1 MIQILEEIIC
11 KVLSGHDISEEDAYS
26 LEKVTDTDQL
36 CDAARK
42 VTDAFFTHDFDSC
55 SIINVRSGRCPENC
69 KWCAQSAHYDTGCG
83 VHGVLPVEECVA
95 AARINHDNGIKRFS
109 LVASG
114 RASSGRDFDGICTAL
129 EAIRDQVGISTC
141 ASLGLLTRDEF
152 RRLRQAGVC
161 RYHCNLETAPSH
173 FPSLCSTHSIED
185 KIKSIGDARAE
196 GMEICSGGI
205 IGMGETER
213 QRIEFALT
221 LREISPV
228 SFPLNILC
236 PIKGTPLESQPSLTE
251 DEILRTVA
259 IFRIVNPKAQIR
271 FAGGRSKLS
280 RDAQLKALK
289 IGINGAIVGDLLT
302 TIGSRVA
309 QDRQLV
315 AEAGLKF

>member
-1 MIQILEEIIC
+1 MIQILDEILC
-11 KVLSGHDISEEDAYS
+11 KVLSGHDISEEEAYS
-26 LEKVTDTDQL
+26 LETVADTDQL

-42 VTDAFFTHDFDSC
+42 VTDTFVTNDFDSC

-83 VHGVLPVEECVA
+83 VHGVLPLEKCVA
-95 AARINHDNGIKRFS
+95 AAKINHDNGVKRFS
-109 LVASG
+109 LVAAG
-114 RASSGRDFDGICTAL
+114 RASSGRDFDGICSAL

-161 RYHCNLETAPSH
+161 RYHCNLETAPSL
-173 FPSLCSTHSIED
+173 FPNLCSTHSIED
-185 KIKSIGDARAE
+185 KIKTIEDARAE

-213 QRIEFALT
+213 QRIEFALA

-228 SFPLNILC
+228 SIPLNILC

-251 DEILRTVA
+251 EEVLRAVA
-259 IFRIVNPKAQIR
+259 ILRIVNPKAEIR

-280 RDAQLKALK
+280 RDTQLKALR
-289 IGINGAIVGDLLT
+289 IGVNAGVVGDLLT
-302 TIGSRVA
+302 TIGSNVA
-309 QDRQLV
+309 QDKQLV
-315 AEAGLKF
+315 AEAGRKF